1 MIFFASLK
9 WKVFANLA
17 FSHDVIEAILALQ
30 WNEMVAM
37 LVFQTNPVGDE
48 LSSYINAI
56 FFVPIDAGH
65 MNENAL

>member
-1 MIFFASLK
+1 MICFASLK
-9 WKVFANLA
+9 WNVFANLA
-17 FSHDVIEAILALQ
+17 FSHDVIEAILVLQ

-48 LSSYINAI
+48 LSSYINA
-56 FFVPIDAGH
+56 FFVPIDAGY

>member
-1 MIFFASLK
+1 
-9 WKVFANLA
+9 
-17 FSHDVIEAILALQ
+17 
-30 WNEMVAM
+30 M